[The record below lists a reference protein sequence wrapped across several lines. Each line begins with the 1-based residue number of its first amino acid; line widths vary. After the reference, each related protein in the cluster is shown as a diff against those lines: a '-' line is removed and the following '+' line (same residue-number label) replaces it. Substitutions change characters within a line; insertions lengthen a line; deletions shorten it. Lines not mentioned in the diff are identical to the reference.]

1 MEPITLEINQIRAVV
16 FDLDNTL
23 VTSSLDFVSMRQ
35 ALGCPEQED
44 LLSFVDKLPDAAQR
58 AHAQHIILQHE
69 MADAQSSTPLP
80 GCHALLAF
88 IKQRA
93 WRCAIVTRNCL
104 AASELK
110 LAHNDIEV
118 EKLITR
124 EHCAPKPDPE
134 ALLQLAD
141 EWQLRHHQ
149 VLYVGDYLYDLQ
161 AANNA
166 NMPSCLVSN
175 AREKPYANQASIT
188 VARLDDLLS
197 YLQTALTASAG

>member
-88 IKQRA
+88 IKQRS

-124 EHCAPKPDPE
+124 
-134 ALLQLAD
+134 
-141 EWQLRHHQ
+141 
-149 VLYVGDYLYDLQ
+149 G
-161 AANNA
+161 N
-166 NMPSCLVSN
+166 
-175 AREKPYANQASIT
+175 I
-188 VARLDDLLS
+188 ARLNLIPKRCCNWPTNGS
-197 YLQTALTASAG
+197 YDTIRCCMSVIICMIYKPQTMPICHLAW